1 MKEKLYQL
9 LVSRSP
15 AGQERYQALRLSGT
29 PRWRAAPALLRGAF
43 SRRESA
49 RLLPAGSSLSALSL
63 WESPAQLV
71 QRLAPFDVV
80 SFDVFDTLL
89 LRAVDRP
96 QDAFALLGAK
106 LGYPHFARLR
116 TEAESLARQRKRRRL
131 GIGEVTLAEIWQE
144 LEQLTALSPQEG
156 MAAEQEVEKALC
168 RGNPLF
174 LPVV

>member
-96 QDAFALLGAK
+96 QDAFALLGASWAIPISP
-106 LGYPHFARLR
+106 GCG
-116 TEAESLARQRKRRRL
+116 QRRKAWP
-131 GIGEVTLAEIWQE
+131 GSAN
-144 LEQLTALSPQEG
+144 
-156 MAAEQEVEKALC
+156 AAWEQE
-168 RGNPLF
+168 R
-174 LPVV
+174 

>member
-9 LVSRSP
+9 LASRSP

-71 QRLAPFDVV
+71 QRLVPFDVV

-96 QDAFALLGAK
+96 
-106 LGYPHFARLR
+106 R
-116 TEAESLARQRKRRRL
+116 TPSHCWGPGWAIPISPGCGQRRKAWP
-131 GIGEVTLAEIWQE
+131 GSANAAAW
-144 LEQLTALSPQEG
+144 EQG
-156 MAAEQEVEKALC
+156 
-168 RGNPLF
+168 R
-174 LPVV
+174 